1 MPKHNRGFSF
11 GSKSSKSHRSSISAN
26 RVALAES
33 AEEKQRRNL
42 QTKAD
47 PTLAMSELQPSTLFF
62 TQHNHTIF
70 LVANEFFSG
79 GRT

>member
-11 GSKSSKSHRSSISAN
+11 GSKSSKSHRSSTSAN
-26 RVALAES
+26 RVALTES

-47 PTLAMSELQPSTLFF
+47 PTLAMSELQPSTFF
-62 TQHNHTIF
+62 YIFSPTFNTTIS
-70 LVANEFFSG
+70 VAN
-79 GRT
+79 